1 MTTTI
6 RHYFKRIATHP
17 LNLLVFILLPVA
29 ISVINNEVLNVVIDD
44 AGAGGIIDMSVQ
56 YAIVSAIIM
65 VMFAFFGLSL
75 IYDLLYDDFKSA
87 RRWRLLASPA
97 SLGKFIASNAVAS
110 TVVSLVS
117 SALIF
122 LANAIIYDAYVPN
135 LWAFGLIIFVFTIF
149 VQIMGMLL
157 FLLIPKKGTAEA
169 ATHAIV
175 WSTTILAGNMF
186 GTINLG
192 TALNF
197 VFQRAT
203 PNALAT
209 NAIFNLIIENDISQA
224 MIYTGFIGIYV
235 IAAAVIVAIVARRR
249 PF

>member
-1 MTTTI
+1 MTTI
-6 RHYFKRIATHP
+6 KHYFKRIALHP
-17 LNLLVFILLPVA
+17 INLLVFLLLPVGVS
-29 ISVINNEVLNVVIDD
+29 IINNSVLQVVIDD
-44 AGAGGIIDMSVQ
+44 AGAAGFVNMAEQ
-56 YAIVSAIIM
+56 YAIVTAVIM

-87 RRWRLLASPA
+87 RRWRLLAAPKSM
-97 SLGKFIASNAVAS
+97 SKFIYSNAVAS

-117 SALIF
+117 SVLIF
-122 LANAIIYDAYVPN
+122 VANVLIYDAYVPT
-135 LWAFGLIIFVFTIF
+135 LWALAVVVFVFTIF
-149 VQIMGMLL
+149 VQILGMLL
-157 FLLIPKKGTAEA
+157 FLLIPKKGSAEA

-186 GTINLG
+186 GNINMG
-192 TALNF
+192 AALNF

-209 NAIFNLIIENDISQA
+209 NALFNIIIENNINQA
-224 MIYTGFIGIYV
+224 MTYVGFIGIYIV
-235 IAAAVIVAIVARRR
+235 AAAIVVAIVARRR